1 MAELNSTII
10 EKVWLS
16 ATNDFQQRIPD
27 PTQGSIDATIDAIM
41 DPMNKQYYNQFIDA
55 LVMRIGDTYVHQQ
68 TFRNPLAVFKKS
80 RMRYGSTLQEI
91 IPKWIRAHSYV
102 DDAEDVFKTA
112 RPDVGAWYHSQN
124 RRDRYDITINR
135 DELRTA
141 FTEEGGL
148 NRLVA
153 SILEVPMN
161 SDEYDEYCIMKQ
173 LIAFYEHNWGF
184 YKHHITAVTNE
195 STAKAFL
202 KSARAYAGKLQ
213 FPSCLYNSGKI
224 EDIPVFVKPSE
235 LVLIITPE
243 VQASIDVDALAVLFN
258 VEKAEIKYRTIL
270 IDEFPINGAQAL
282 LTTED
287 FFMCKDT
294 EYETTSAYNPK
305 TLGTNYFLHHWGIYS
320 VSPFVPAILFTTGN
334 ATTINTVTQSLSA
347 LSIEIY
353 DDTPA
358 PGDVTP
364 INASLTGT
372 LLNTDNS
379 SYSGPIKLAPKAC
392 LFDVAITRGQTGV
405 QGVYTITVGGTLA
418 SGNKITI
425 DGTVTTLNSTSAASA
440 SAAATAVASAM
451 SGNTNYTVTSSSEV
465 ITLTE
470 KSGKYG
476 IGMPSYSITSTAGT
490 LTGAITTAGVSTTA
504 QVADAETYVDFDGKL
519 HVGKKLLANDVITV
533 NATSTYVNPSGDT
546 STLTA
551 SDTATVTV

>member
-27 PTQGSIDATIDAIM
+27 PTQGNIDATIAAIM

-102 DDAEDVFKTA
+102 DDAEDVFKMA

-161 SDEYDEYCIMKQ
+161 SDEYDEYCIMKE
-173 LIAFYEHNWGF
+173 LIAFYESNWGF
-184 YKHHITAVTNE
+184 YRHSVGAVTDE
-195 STAKAFL
+195 TSAKAFL
-202 KSARAYAGKLQ
+202 KAARAYAGKLQ

-224 EDIPVFVKPSE
+224 DDIPVFVKPSE

-258 VEKAEIKYRTIL
+258 VDKAEIKYRTIL
-270 IDEFPINGAQAL
+270 IDEFPIHDAQAL

-320 VSPFVPAILFTTGN
+320 VSPFVPAILFTTEGATQIKEVTLDIGTIGLTVTYDAGYSGLFVSDGN
-334 ATTINTVTQSLSA
+334 AAQLKPSLDGEIFVYDPA
-347 LSIEIY
+347 LDENVPY
-353 DDTPA
+353 TGDDFKVPE
-358 PGDVTP
+358 
-364 INASLTGT
+364 
-372 LLNTDNS
+372 
-379 SYSGPIKLAPKAC
+379 
-392 LFDVAITRGQTGV
+392 
-405 QGVYTITVGGTLA
+405 GGTWSIGNGTYYVSSNNYRAVPPEEYGLVID
-418 SGNKITI
+418 SDNKIRATKNANY
-425 DGTVTTLNSTSAASA
+425 DAYTGLENFTPVNFPVT
-440 SAAATAVASAM
+440 
-451 SGNTNYTVTSSSEV
+451 YTFAYE
-465 ITLTE
+465 
-470 KSGKYG
+470 
-476 IGMPSYSITSTAGT
+476 
-490 LTGAITTAGVSTTA
+490 
-504 QVADAETYVDFDGKL
+504 
-519 HVGKKLLANDVITV
+519 
-533 NATSTYVNPSGDT
+533 NPSGQ
-546 STLTA
+546 SNHNLSVTA
-551 SDTATVTV
+551 NVMVAGIPD